1 VDLLDPLD
9 LDRTAIFES
18 GGLPVRLGL
27 GLQSPARNSG
37 EGGSGST
44 DGEALVV
51 FRGGEVEDGVLRDV
65 GNPRVTSAPS
75 IASRRRSRGR
85 LETCGAQVCF
95 GIATPHSIVVKQNK
109 PRA

>member
-1 VDLLDPLD
+1 M
-9 LDRTAIFES
+9 IES

-37 EGGSGST
+37 EGSSGLI
-44 DGEALVV
+44 DGEAPVV

-85 LETCGAQVCF
+85 LETCGTQVCF
-95 GIATPHSIVVKQNK
+95 GIAMPHSIAVKQNE